1 MAVTGGAGTGHGSQ
15 TLHRGLRILEL
26 LAAAE
31 HPCSTTELSHELGV
45 HRSIVYRLLR
55 TLEDHHLVTRDA
67 EGGARPSVGLS
78 VLARS
83 VRRSLQTA
91 VLPELSSLADDLGMT
106 AFLVVR
112 DGDEAVTIQSVE
124 PRHSAVHV
132 IYRPGNRHPVWCGA
146 PGYALLA
153 GGPARPDEPAEAIA
167 ARARGWAFSCAEVL
181 PGMSAVAAPLRDRAG
196 TVPGAIAVVYVNH
209 ATDRARLGDR
219 VAAAA
224 AVAGAEL
231 A

>member
-1 MAVTGGAGTGHGSQ
+1 MTGTSGAATGHGSQ

-26 LAAAE
+26 LASAE

-55 TLEDHHLVTRDA
+55 TLEDHQLVSRDA
-67 EGGARPSVGLS
+67 EGHARPGIGLA
-78 VLARS
+78 VLAQS
-83 VRRSLQTA
+83 VRRPLQTA

-112 DGDEAVTIQSVE
+112 EGDEAVTIQSVE
-124 PRHSAVHV
+124 PRRSAVHV
-132 IYRPGNRHPVWCGA
+132 IYRPGTRHPVWRGA

-153 GGPARPDEPAEAIA
+153 GGPSHVDEPAEATA
-167 ARARGWAFSCAEVL
+167 ARGRGWAFSFAEVL

-196 TVPGAIAVVYVNH
+196 AVLGAIAVVYVDH
-209 ATDRARLGDR
+209 DTERAHLGDR
-219 VAAAA
+219 VVAAAA
-224 AVAGAEL
+224 AAGAGL
-231 A
+231 V